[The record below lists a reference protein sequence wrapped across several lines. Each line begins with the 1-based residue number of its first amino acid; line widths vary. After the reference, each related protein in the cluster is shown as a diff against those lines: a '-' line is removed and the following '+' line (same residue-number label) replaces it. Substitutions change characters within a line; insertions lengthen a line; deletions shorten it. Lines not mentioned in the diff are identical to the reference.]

1 MPVQSKYWIAV
12 AIYLEYIWFMTFLI
26 IMVITKSLWCHN
38 IPPLN
43 CRKNQYWKVLI
54 PDNSPELYLSS
65 VSLSKHI
72 SCNLKTKKKTL
83 NIIRII
89 IINKFEKF
97 STEFFKQ
104 LSKCY
109 FSISNRWTRRNP
121 CIDIERELLSLFGD
135 SPTIVNHYF

>member
-97 STEFFKQ
+97 NIEFFKQ
-104 LSKCY
+104 LSKCFFQY
-109 FSISNRWTRRNP
+109 LLGCARRNP
-121 CIDIERELLSLFGD
+121 CIDIERELLNLFGD
-135 SPTIVNHYF
+135 SPTIVKHYF